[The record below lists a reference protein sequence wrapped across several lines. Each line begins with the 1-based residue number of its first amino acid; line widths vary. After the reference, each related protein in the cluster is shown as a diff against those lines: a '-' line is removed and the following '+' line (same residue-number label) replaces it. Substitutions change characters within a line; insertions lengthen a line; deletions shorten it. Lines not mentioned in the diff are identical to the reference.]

1 MSMFAKTFA
10 LFAFT
15 ALAEASG
22 SCPAIWS
29 TIASDLSQSFIGS
42 NGCTDLARGAI
53 RFAFHDSASYSSK
66 TQYYAPATGGA
77 DGSLLLSSVE
87 ITRDENNGLQSYYG
101 FLQEKYFKYKSQVGA
116 ADLVQFAASVAIVSC
131 PGGPKVPT
139 VVGRKDTSTAAPD
152 NLLPKAFGAGA
163 AQQVLIQ
170 LFEDK
175 GISQPELAA
184 LIGAHTASKAV
195 AQESYGVPYN
205 GPQDSSP
212 GQWDVKYYSDTDNHP
227 SGVYSFESD
236 VNLSNP
242 NSTVGQTFQSFVNSQ
257 SKWNAAFAPA
267 MAHLSVLGISQSD
280 QANFIDCTSAVPL
293 GSNVRMIRTAPIND
307 RIR

>member
-1 MSMFAKTFA
+1 MFAKTFA

-29 TIASDLSQSFIGS
+29 TVASDLSQSFIGS

-101 FLQEKYFKYKSQVGA
+101 FLQEKYSKYKSQVGA

-195 AQESYGVPYN
+195 AQEAYGVPYN
-205 GPQDSSP
+205 GPQDSTP

-242 NSTVGQTFQSFVNSQ
+242 NSTVGQTFQSFVNS
-257 SKWNAAFAPA
+257 KWNAAFAPA
-267 MAHLSVLGISQSD
+267 MAHLSVLGISQAD
-280 QANFIDCTSAVPL
+280 QANFVDCTSAVPS
-293 GSNVRMIRTAPIND
+293 GSNARMIRAAPIND

>member
-1 MSMFAKTFA
+1 MFAKTFA

-29 TIASDLSQSFIGS
+29 TVASDLSQSFIGS

-101 FLQEKYFKYKSQVGA
+101 FLQEKYSKYKSQVGA

-195 AQESYGVPYN
+195 AQEAYGVPYN
-205 GPQDSSP
+205 GPQDSTP

-280 QANFIDCTSAVPL
+280 QANFIDCTSAVPS
-293 GSNVRMIRTAPIND
+293 GSNARMIRAAPIND

>member
-1 MSMFAKTFA
+1 MFAKTFA

-22 SCPAIWS
+22 SCPTIWS
-29 TIASDLSQSFIGS
+29 TVASDLSQSFIGS

-101 FLQEKYFKYKSQVGA
+101 FLQEKYSKYKSQVGA

-139 VVGRKDTSTAAPD
+139 VVGRKDTNTAAPD

-195 AQESYGVPYN
+195 AQEAYGVPYN
-205 GPQDSSP
+205 GPQDSTP

-236 VNLSNP
+236 VNLSNH
-242 NSTVGQTFQSFVNSQ
+242 NSTVGQTFQSFGNSQ

-280 QANFIDCTSAVPL
+280 QANFIDCTSAVPS
-293 GSNVRMIRTAPIND
+293 GSNARMIRAAPIND